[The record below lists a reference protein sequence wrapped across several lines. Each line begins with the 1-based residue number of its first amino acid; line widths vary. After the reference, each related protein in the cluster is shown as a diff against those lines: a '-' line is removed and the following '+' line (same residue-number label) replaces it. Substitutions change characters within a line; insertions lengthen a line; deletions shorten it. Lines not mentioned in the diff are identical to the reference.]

1 MWENAEGAGKC
12 EWKHSAPRGRED
24 GFPSF
29 LFLPFSLSSQI
40 IFPGQGRDGPM
51 YEEVWGGGVRE
62 YFLSTG
68 FFKKR
73 VEALPNDFAT
83 VCVQIWMGNLC
94 LRI

>member
-1 MWENAEGAGKC
+1 MSGNTQRLEGGK
-12 EWKHSAPRGRED
+12 EGGWV
-24 GFPSF
+24 SF
-29 LFLPFSLSSQI
+29 LSLPSPFSLSSQI
-40 IFPGQGRDGPM
+40 ILPGQGRDGPM

-68 FFKKR
+68 FFLKK